1 MQRLTHIKIEEI
13 LIFKTSPK
21 ELKIQY
27 TFIFSFRKS

>member
-27 TFIFSFRKS
+27 LYLQF